1 MTGVAPTRGGRVLK
15 LAWDAATEA
24 LTGTV
29 LGRGALYD
37 TTAFFAAARDGEL
50 RFEEG
55 ECSCPVGYNCKHVAA
70 LVIAAADG
78 RVASRPLRLVPAPEA
93 RPAWEQALRALLDEA
108 PATGT
113 PLAIE
118 LSLQDSGRGAPR
130 LLARLRR
137 PGARG
142 GWINGSLTWGG
153 LDYVRADYRA
163 DHLAVARELHALHRS
178 SQARPSWWYGSGADK
193 TLDLA
198 DCGPRLWTL
207 LDEAARTGLALVHA
221 RRELGEL
228 HPYARG
234 EVVLD
239 VT

>member
-1 MTGVAPTRGGRVLK
+1 P
-15 LAWDAATEA
+15 
-24 LTGTV
+24 
-29 LGRGALYD
+29 
-37 TTAFFAAARDGEL
+37 DGEL
-50 RFEEG
+50 RFEAG

-70 LVIAAADG
+70 VVIAAANG
-78 RVASRPLRLVPAPEA
+78 RVALRSLRLVPAPEP
-93 RPAWEQALRALLDEA
+93 RPAWERSWKALLDEL

-118 LSLQDSGRGAPR
+118 VSVQDSSRGALH
-130 LLARLRR
+130 LLARLQR
-137 PGARG
+137 PGGRG

-163 DHLAVARELHALHRS
+163 DQLAVACELYALHRS

-193 TLDLA
+193 TFDLA
-198 DCGPRLWTL
+198 DCGPQLWTL

-221 RRELGEL
+221 RGELGEL

-234 EVVLD
+234 EVVL
-239 VT
+239 